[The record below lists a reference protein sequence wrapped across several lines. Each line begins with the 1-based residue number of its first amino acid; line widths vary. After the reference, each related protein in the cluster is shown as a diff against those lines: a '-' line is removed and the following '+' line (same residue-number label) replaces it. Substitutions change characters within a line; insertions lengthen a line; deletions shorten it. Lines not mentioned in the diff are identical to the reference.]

1 MNFKLELSLDT
12 VNMVLTA
19 LGKLPYE
26 AAAPHIDAIRQQAQ
40 PQFEAAQAAAKAE
53 EEPVAGL
60 SD

>member
-26 AAAPHIDAIRQQAQ
+26 VAAQHIDAIRQQAQ

-53 EEPVAGL
+53 EESAAGL